1 MELHPLQQA
10 AIDLC
15 LEMKSRLVA
24 VSGAAGTG
32 KTTIIRM
39 VYNKL
44 KDAGYSVVLCAPTGK
59 AAKRI
64 YEATGI
70 PAMTIHRLLEYTHPG
85 DINPKTGKP
94 EGISYPR
101 KTRQE
106 PLGYDVIIGDEYAMV
121 PEELHRNLIDAI
133 PSGGVVRLF
142 GDDNQLSPIEE
153 YKSKDEPAKPSQ
165 FVQVLKNDKLP
176 SIILETVFRQ
186 GTDSGILLNA
196 TNLLKGRVP
205 TKNEQ
210 WSQKITDKPTDEL
223 VNYLLECDEQG
234 ISFVSP
240 ENQIIV
246 PQKKSWVGSDKLNP
260 MIQGLFF
267 NEKDNPECI
276 MVPRKDT
283 WAAGKAKPTPDL
295 RMFVGDKV
303 IFTVNN
309 TGLSVFNGEV
319 GVIKEIEHDLGE
331 IIVDFGDREQSI
343 PCAQE
348 VLNRYGKM
356 SIIDPRKD
364 LDLAYAIT
372 THKSQGSEYKRLVYI
387 MNKSNSY
394 MLSRRNFYTA
404 VTRAKEHVHIIAD
417 QVGLSMGVNK
427 RD

>member
-1 MELHPLQQA
+1 
-10 AIDLC
+10 
-15 LEMKSRLVA
+15 
-24 VSGAAGTG
+24 
-32 KTTIIRM
+32 
-39 VYNKL
+39 
-44 KDAGYSVVLCAPTGK
+44 
-59 AAKRI
+59 
-64 YEATGI
+64 
-70 PAMTIHRLLEYTHPG
+70 
-85 DINPKTGKP
+85 
-94 EGISYPR
+94 
-101 KTRQE
+101 
-106 PLGYDVIIGDEYAMV
+106 
-121 PEELHRNLIDAI
+121 
-133 PSGGVVRLF
+133 
-142 GDDNQLSPIEE
+142 
-153 YKSKDEPAKPSQ
+153 
-165 FVQVLKNDKLP
+165 
-176 SIILETVFRQ
+176 
-186 GTDSGILLNA
+186 
-196 TNLLKGRVP
+196 
-205 TKNEQ
+205 
-210 WSQKITDKPTDEL
+210 
-223 VNYLLECDEQG
+223 
-234 ISFVSP
+234 
-240 ENQIIV
+240 
-246 PQKKSWVGSDKLNP
+246 

-283 WAAGKAKPTPDL
+283 WSSGKAKPTPDL

-309 TGLSVFNGEV
+309 TELSVFNGEV
-319 GVIKEIEHDLGE
+319 GIIKEIEHDLGE

-372 THKSQGSEYKRLVYI
+372 THKSQGSEYKYLVYI